1 MIRSAQI
8 LFRVLPLMPMTTP
21 TVVKVQQP
29 KLLRANRFF
38 YSMSSQDILEMIKNE
53 KYEKNL
59 DKICI
64 YMANMS
70 NKEDAVQ
77 QVLEKVFTKE
87 FSPAVIQH

>member
-1 MIRSAQI
+1 
-8 LFRVLPLMPMTTP
+8 
-21 TVVKVQQP
+21 
-29 KLLRANRFF
+29 
-38 YSMSSQDILEMIKNE
+38 MIKNE

-87 FSPAVIQH
+87 FSPAVIQHQKFNILLRNIPEKYFEAYLFRAVDAMTKLQYFIRQQEEKGQMVAVQ